1 MTRTPDDSS
10 ASVEHPAA
18 QHPSP
23 DRPSGSR
30 ARRALH
36 GLLWNY
42 AGSAAT
48 IVLQLVYT
56 ACTSRM
62 VSPAAFG
69 AFATASAV
77 AGVLGFFSNS
87 GVATCLLTAERLT
100 RPLTAMALRIGAVS
114 GVLCFLAAQAVTF
127 AVTALWDMPE
137 AGPMLRLVSCQ
148 FLTLPAGLAA
158 AAALRRCG
166 LTPQAV
172 RLELV
177 GHTVGAAA
185 SLGLL
190 AAGWGPMALAVSA
203 PVSSAVLLAG
213 ALWLLRGQD
222 LPDGPRPKGRE
233 LVDASG
239 FFSGFSLAQY
249 VFNSAPLW
257 LAGRLG
263 ASAAGHYSRA
273 SLFTGLPLTVLARG
287 ISLTST
293 PALAAD
299 RGRSRQAV
307 SDVLCLTSAIAF
319 IGFGAVAGLGPS
331 ALNLLLGPG
340 WVTAASLVPLLAVAS
355 ALTLLTSVGDS
366 VNQARDDR
374 RSLVVTQSWAASAIA
389 VTLAAVVARHS
400 LTLLATATVT
410 GPLVGHVVQLLRWR
424 AHGVIA
430 LAPLLRVHAAHLAA
444 GAALALA
451 AYAAAAAGDTPFH
464 GLLLGTAAALAVLVC
479 ALPLRARLPLYA
491 VAERHGLLP
500 RPSLW
505 SVRGQSAARPARQQ

>member
-1 MTRTPDDSS
+1 PGERP
-10 ASVEHPAA
+10 SVDHPPAV
-18 QHPSP
+18 H
-23 DRPSGSR
+23 PSGSR
-30 ARRALH
+30 ARHALH

-62 VSPAAFG
+62 VPPAAFG
-69 AFATASAV
+69 AFATAAAV
-77 AGVLGFFSNS
+77 AGVLGYFSNS

-100 RPLTAMALRIGAVS
+100 APLTALALRIAAVS
-114 GVLCFLAAQAVTF
+114 GALCFLAAQAVAF

-137 AGPMLRLVSCQ
+137 AGPMLRLVSFQ
-148 FLTLPAGLAA
+148 FLTLPAGLTA
-158 AAALRRCG
+158 AAALRRG
-166 LTPQAV
+166 GRTPQVV

-177 GHTVGAAA
+177 GHTAGAAT

-190 AAGWGPMALAVSA
+190 VAGWAPMALAVSA
-203 PVSSAVLLAG
+203 PMSSAVLLAG

-222 LPDGPRPKGRE
+222 LPDGPRPKVRG

-239 FFSGFSLAQY
+239 FFSGYSLAQY

-263 ASAAGHYSRA
+263 ASAAGYYSRA
-273 SLFTGLPLTVLARG
+273 SLFTGLPLTVLAQG
-287 ISLTST
+287 ISLTTT
-293 PALAAD
+293 PVLAAE

-307 SDVLCLTSAIAF
+307 SDVLCLASAIAF
-319 IGFGAVAGLGPS
+319 VGFGAVAGVGPA

-340 WVTAASLVPLLAVAS
+340 WDTAAALVPLLATAS
-355 ALTLLTSVGDS
+355 ALSLLASVGDS

-374 RSLVVTQSWAASAIA
+374 RSLLVTQGWAASAIA

-400 LTLLATATVT
+400 LTLLAAATVT
-410 GPLVGHVVQLLRWR
+410 GPLVAHTAQLLRWR

-430 LAPLLRVHAAHLAA
+430 LAPLLRVHAAHLTA

-451 AYAAAAAGDTPFH
+451 AHWGAAAGDTPFH
-464 GLLLGTAAALAVLVC
+464 GLLFGTAAALGVLVC
-479 ALPLRARLPLYA
+479 ALPLRARFPLYA

-500 RPSLW
+500 RPSTW